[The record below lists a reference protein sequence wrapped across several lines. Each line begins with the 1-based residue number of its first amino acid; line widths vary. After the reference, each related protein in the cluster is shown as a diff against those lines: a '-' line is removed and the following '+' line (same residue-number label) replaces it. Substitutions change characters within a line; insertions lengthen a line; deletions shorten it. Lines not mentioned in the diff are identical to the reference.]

1 MHTMTPQRGAKN
13 KEMKKGLLI
22 LGIICGLML
31 TARAQQVVVEQ
42 IDTLDHVDNINN
54 VDTLS
59 VQDSIH
65 VSVKLIVNDMERVT
79 VHQDSA
85 ITQLMLDK
93 RLGYV
98 RGEHTKEG
106 YRVQIYASNRQQL
119 AKKEA
124 SELQLRIE
132 ALIDVPVYTIS
143 EPPFWKVRIG
153 NFETRE
159 SANEYKNAFLQI
171 FPELAGSTYVV
182 SDKIIIIQ

>member
-1 MHTMTPQRGAKN
+1 MA
-13 KEMKKGLLI
+13 
-22 LGIICGLML
+22 
-31 TARAQQVVVEQ
+31 
-42 IDTLDHVDNINN
+42 
-54 VDTLS
+54 
-59 VQDSIH
+59 
-65 VSVKLIVNDMERVT
+65 RVT

-98 RGEHTKEG
+98 RGEQIKEG
-106 YRVQIYASNRQQL
+106 FRVQIYASNRQQL

-153 NFETRE
+153 NFETRD
-159 SANEYKNAFLQI
+159 SANEYKNTFLQL
-171 FPELAGSTYVV
+171 FPELTGSTYVV
-182 SDKIIIIQ
+182 PDKIIIIR